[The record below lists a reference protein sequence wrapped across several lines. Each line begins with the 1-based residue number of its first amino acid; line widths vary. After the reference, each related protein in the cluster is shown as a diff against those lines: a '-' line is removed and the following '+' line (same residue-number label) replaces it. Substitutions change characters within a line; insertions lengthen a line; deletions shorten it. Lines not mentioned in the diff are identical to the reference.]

1 MSSDPEQTPL
11 AEPPVATDVNPKP
24 ARSGGGW
31 LREILETIIPAVLVA
46 LLINLF
52 LAQATWVYGQSME
65 PTLHTYQRLVIEK
78 ISYHLHPPRRGD
90 VVVLKLPEP
99 VTRDMLIK
107 RVVGLPGETI
117 EIRDGKVW
125 INGVALTE
133 KYLAVSTLG
142 SMAARVVPE
151 GTVFVLGDNRGQSND
166 SRYFGPVA
174 LDQIVG
180 HAVFSYWPPGAI
192 GLLH

>member
-1 MSSDPEQTPL
+1 MSGAPEMITP
-11 AEPPVATDVNPKP
+11 ETPTESSSVPKP
-24 ARSGGGW
+24 ARSAGGW
-31 LREILETIIPAVLVA
+31 LREALETIIPAVLVA

-78 ISYHLHPPRRGD
+78 ISYRLHPPRRGD

-99 VTRDMLIK
+99 TTRDMLIK

-117 EIRDGKVW
+117 EIRDGQVW
-125 INGVALTE
+125 INRQPLTE
-133 KYLAVSTLG
+133 PYLARDTNG
-142 SMAARVVPE
+142 SMAPRIVPE
-151 GTVFVLGDNRGQSND
+151 GSVFVLGDNRGASND
-166 SRYFGPVA
+166 SRYFGPVS

-192 GLLH
+192 GFMH

>member
-1 MSSDPEQTPL
+1 MQNEPSPLSGATGTPEGGSK
-11 AEPPVATDVNPKP
+11 PP
-24 ARSGGGW
+24 RQHGGW
-31 LREILETIIPAVLVA
+31 FREILETIIPAVLVA

-65 PTLHTYQRLVIEK
+65 PTLHTHQRLVIEK

-99 VTRDMLIK
+99 ATRDMLIK

-125 INGVALTE
+125 IDGQTLTE
-133 KYLAVSTLG
+133 QYVMQDAG
-142 SMAARVVPE
+142 ANMPPRVVPPE
-151 GTVFVLGDNRGQSND
+151 HVFVLGDNRGASND
-166 SRYFGPVA
+166 SRYFGPMPNA
-174 LDQIVG
+174 QIVG
-180 HAVFSYWPPGAI
+180 RAIFSYWPPGAI
-192 GLLH
+192 GFMR